1 MTVQKMYHS
10 IHSALPK
17 EDKEEPSPFI
27 EFEDNDMFE
36 DDDMNYVLVLG
47 YIWDGGI
54 HLIGP
59 FETYVEAY
67 EYVKKKNLEDEADIV
82 EVDKPED

>member
-1 MTVQKMYHS
+1 MTVQKIYHS
-10 IHSALPK
+10 VHSASLK
-17 EDKEEPSPFI
+17 EDKEEPSPFLG
-27 EFEDNDMFE
+27 FEDDMFE
-36 DDDMNYVLVLG
+36 DDNDMNYVLVLG
-47 YIWDGGI
+47 YIWDGGL

-67 EYVKKKNLEDEADIV
+67 EYMKKKNLGDEADII

>member
-1 MTVQKMYHS
+1 MTIQTMYHP

-17 EDKEEPSPFI
+17 EDKEELPPFI
-27 EFEDNDMFE
+27 EFDDDN
-36 DDDMNYVLVLG
+36 DDMNYVLVLG

-59 FETYVEAY
+59 FETYVEAC
-67 EYVKKKNLEDEADIV
+67 EYMKKKNLEDEADIV

>member
-1 MTVQKMYHS
+1 MTIQKMYHP
-10 IHSALPK
+10 IHSALSK
-17 EDKEEPSPFI
+17 EDKEELPPFI
-27 EFEDNDMFE
+27 EFDDN

>member
-1 MTVQKMYHS
+1 MTVKKMYHS

-17 EDKEEPSPFI
+17 EDEEELPPFI
-27 EFEDNDMFE
+27 EFDND
-36 DDDMNYVLVLG
+36 DDNMNYVLVLG

-67 EYVKKKNLEDEADIV
+67 EYMKKKNLGDEADIV